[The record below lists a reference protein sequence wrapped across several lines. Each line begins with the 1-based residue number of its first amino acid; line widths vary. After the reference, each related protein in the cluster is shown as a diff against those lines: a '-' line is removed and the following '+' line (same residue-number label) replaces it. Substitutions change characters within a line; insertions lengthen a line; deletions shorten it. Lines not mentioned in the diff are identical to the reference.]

1 MAITISNATFCERP
15 MSATLLN
22 VVSNYAIYYSKR
34 SSNGVTNWW
43 LGYKDTNNV
52 WHQGYITDKKR
63 CQIFIVKNMSG
74 SRRTTLRK
82 STSKCTFATN
92 ELLTLN
98 ASARSPRYSVS
109 FQKNT
114 TSEPLY
120 QALARWMQ
128 EKMDE
133 SIYPK
138 LMKAQWDDGIEI
150 MIIGYDQ
157 SGVPTVCSCSNAAIL
172 HRAQQQ
178 VPLYKTLPTGGKT
191 SFTINLIESS
201 GHKKGFFVQSGYYD
215 KGKSII
221 NKKKFILFSKNYPYD
236 LKHKP
241 DSKNNIQNDIKGLD
255 TNSYAAAKLVRDGDI
270 NYKVIGISDI
280 DKEEDSTDSRSPS
293 DYINDLDQQD
303 VSVNPASGRS
313 SKSLSYLS
321 NLNNYTLYFVPCKD
335 SRSDVPNA
343 KNSFFK
349 NSVTLKMQNDAA
361 TAPKQFK
368 GGPKYYLGDDNNTIY
383 AVVPRENFLPATA
396 EIQPLATKT
405 YSTFSSSEIEIEE
418 LAKTLDNYFHIN
430 RKTSAAGP
438 FGDSD
443 GQWRLPGKIWNSST
457 KKYGDIQYNSKSDY
471 YFAQKRMPRLCCL
484 IVPKTV
490 AAATEEISI
499 LDSWELRSNSISFA
513 SYFKL
518 SLQERMEYTFLYE
531 EISLNG
537 DYFPSK
543 EETIIIGGEGGF
555 KHIGFT
561 NFLTAI
567 SPFLKV
573 CTGKDYTVSLSLS
586 QERGA
591 VNLYDLCL
599 VEAYTRGHDIIQ
611 DDFATVRPKEKDP
624 HRPYIETSRLMDFDD
639 NYFTYKYTGR
649 DIDIYSGR
657 KDSEMAHLNNNVVC
671 SLIHEKDL
679 LLESD
684 VTLGDTYGY
693 QKYFIQAIK
702 YPELTRDY
710 EKLGIKSD
718 KDRTD
723 KWLETGKFLYKD
735 TFKVKNFLK
744 AIDDTKYVEDDYKII
759 TSTIDLLSC
768 KYYDATQASAQN
780 KWCDC
785 SYGGAF
791 DKECIYQK
799 CGICPYRFTTEKHPR
814 RIRTLEQSKSN
825 RFNLIQELSKVFEVY
840 PQFYIE
846 FDNNGHILLDEN
858 ERMKKH
864 VFFMTEKGQ
873 DKYSGF
879 RYEKNLNG
887 ISRTVDSNSLTTKM
901 YVESVDSDLTET
913 GLCSIQTAE
922 DNIGKNAYVMNF
934 SYYTKKNLL
943 NPEQTQRDIF
953 GIEKGDLAFLPTIGA
968 YNTQYDKYSNLIINL
983 TNQEM
988 TTLQASNEVAITGI
1002 TTALEERKKI
1012 SQRMYQFKMTT
1023 DRHLTSS
1030 YEREI
1035 TTPTSKTTIVKK
1047 EYTTSDTYIS
1057 YLNKYREQAVILWG
1071 LVEQLFFNDN
1081 YFTYCSYDEQGNL
1094 ISTIINLAEY
1104 KDKEIEDTDT
1114 DVIKMIKTYSKDYCK
1129 GELFWKLLIEGFE
1142 DHEEYVPP
1150 FTSWFD
1156 FKEKI
1161 VDTLFY
1167 TINGDLGQYK
1177 SLNNQV
1183 KFWKME
1189 REKILNKINDISER
1203 FYKIYEPYIKEGTWT
1218 DSNYL
1223 TDNEYYW
1230 AAEQVLSDSCKPRLS
1245 YSIRVIDI
1253 SPLDEYED
1261 DYKFE
1266 IGDTTFIE
1274 DIDFFDINTKTGL
1287 PNREKVILSE
1297 ITYSLDTPQEN
1308 SITIQNYTTAF
1319 DDLFQSITASV
1330 QSLTYNENTYK
1341 RASNFTAKQYLQTDS
1356 LQGTLNQ
1363 GDLTLL
1369 DANNSNI
1376 VLDDSGT
1383 TGAGISNSASQ
1394 YKMTGE
1400 GLFFSTDGGE
1410 TWDLGVGP
1418 QGYNMDYAKF
1428 GQLDASKVQIV
1439 DGEYIYFLWDKNGI
1453 NAYRNPATSTSG
1465 LVDFA
1470 RFNKYGLSL
1479 VENGHVRL
1487 RAGYEYKSAL
1497 TGDNPTGNYQSE
1509 LPLTNQNVGFYL
1521 YNDTGKPIF
1530 KTETQSEYGNTTEDY
1545 SARLSLKG
1553 EMFVTNRNLSSDSN
1567 DGTIMDAV
1575 VGKQLSGGYYLSNID
1590 IYEYTISSYNA
1601 LFKKNDRN
1609 NYIQEDSETI
1619 VTSFNVTPE
1628 YDANSDKSVIKV
1640 RVVHLD
1646 SFTNKN
1652 RETPYFKP
1660 LNSKVLE
1667 WNTSRQLLY
1676 PNLSS
1681 VLYTLTASG
1690 KITSSQNI
1698 NADILANSAGSTVT
1712 ISGRDWGVTRTPV
1725 MTINQTF
1732 KEGSNYYDITKSTA
1746 RMQGLYNH
1754 LASVVISDQNL
1765 KPDSIDY
1772 YEQPSA
1778 AVPRTNAII
1787 KTLYPYSI
1795 QIDGE
1800 NYSYWENYDDST
1812 EVVPTVSNDT
1822 ATEQVGIFI
1831 NNKKGIS
1838 DEGESSSLLSRADVE
1853 ESEETETTTTE
1864 TLDLFSLDDG
1874 QFYFCGD
1881 SITKGFHLSAPENR
1895 EKFIGVGSMGISN
1908 YGTGS
1913 FKYSSDDLKKIRNA
1927 SYLAFNFGLND
1938 CATYSTKTEDELVKK
1953 YADVISNIVSIKT
1966 NTKLKQIYIV
1976 STVGVNQWSG
1986 AAAAKTFNSMLSNC
2000 ATKIITT
2007 VDSKLTGGF
2016 IDIYNVTDNNSS
2028 DVHGNYAE
2036 RYNNMTGKTAGY
2048 DNKFEITIGSSSTSN
2063 TPDEEIIKTLAG
2075 AQRLFSIVLQGN
2087 KDGSTVFNNVISV
2100 LKNGCLY
2107 IGGEV
2112 RDYYG
2117 RQLSISDMSL
2127 IPDEIRIDTP
2137 TIIMSNSGTVW
2148 CDWSKFKYI
2157 NPNTGNLV
2165 DYSLMDAFD
2174 GITSGINDNQT
2185 ATTTGWYIEDPIKD

>member
-1 MAITISNATFCERP
+1 MAITINNATFCEKP
-15 MSATLLN
+15 MGTSLLS
-22 VVSNYAIYYSKR
+22 VVSNFAVYYTKR
-34 SSNGVTNWW
+34 ANSWW
-43 LGYKDTNNV
+43 LGYKDTNKI
-52 WHQGYITDKKR
+52 WHQSLITDKKR

-74 SRRTTLRK
+74 TRRATLRK
-82 STSKCTFATN
+82 SSKCTFGTN
-92 ELLTLN
+92 ELLSLN
-98 ASARSPRYSVS
+98 NSIRSPRYSVS
-109 FQKNT
+109 FSKNT

-120 QALARWMQ
+120 QALSRWMQ
-128 EKMDE
+128 EKMD
-133 SIYPK
+133 STVYPN
-138 LMKAQWDDGIEI
+138 LMKAQWADGIEI
-150 MIIGYDQ
+150 MIIGYNQ
-157 SGVPTVCSCSNAAIL
+157 NNEICVCSCSNASVL
-172 HRAQQQ
+172 HRSQQQ
-178 VPLYKTLPTGGKT
+178 VPLYKVLPTGGSMT
-191 SFTINLIESS
+191 TQVNLTESNN
-201 GHKKGFFVQSGYYD
+201 HKDGFFIQSGYYS
-215 KGKSII
+215 KGKAVI
-221 NKKKFILFSKNYPYD
+221 NKKRFILFSKNYPYN

-241 DSKNNIQNDIKGLD
+241 DTKNNIINDIKGLD
-255 TNSYAAAKLVRDGDI
+255 TNAYVAAKLIKDNDI
-270 NYKVIGISDI
+270 NYKTININSLQD
-280 DKEEDSTDSRSPS
+280 EEDSSDSRSPS
-293 DYINDLDQQD
+293 DYINDLDQQE
-303 VSVNPASGRS
+303 VSVNPSSGRS

-349 NSVTLKMQNDAA
+349 NSVTLKLQNDAA

-368 GGPKYYLGDDNNTIY
+368 DGPKYYLGDNNNTIY
-383 AVVPRENFLPATA
+383 AVVPRENFLPSTA
-396 EIQPLATKT
+396 EIQPNATKT
-405 YSTFSSSEIEIEE
+405 YSTFSASEIEIEE

-430 RKTSAAGP
+430 RTDAAAGP
-438 FGDSD
+438 FGNSNNK
-443 GQWRLPGKIWNSST
+443 WRLPGKIWNSST
-457 KKYGDIQYNSKSDY
+457 KKYSDIHYDSKEDY

-484 IVPKTV
+484 IVKKDI
-490 AAATEEISI
+490 ATASEETSI
-499 LDSWELRSNSISFA
+499 LDSWELRSHSISFN

-518 SLQERMEYTFLYE
+518 SLEERMEYEFLYDS
-531 EISLNG
+531 ITLNK
-537 DYFPSK
+537 DYYNSNQT
-543 EETIIIGGEGGF
+543 TILTNDEKGF
-555 KHIGFT
+555 EHIGFSS
-561 NFLTAI
+561 FLETI
-567 SPFLKV
+567 SPFLKI
-573 CTGKDYTVSLSLS
+573 CLGKDYSVSLSLE

-591 VNLYDLCL
+591 INLYDLCL
-599 VEAYTRGHDIIQ
+599 IEAYTRGHDIIQ

-624 HRPYIETSRLMDFDD
+624 SRPMIETSRLMEFDD

-657 KDSEMAHLNNNVVC
+657 KDSQMAHLNDGIVC

-710 EKLGIKSD
+710 EKLGIKLD
-718 KDRTD
+718 KDKTD
-723 KWLETGKFLYKD
+723 KWLETGRYLYKD

-744 AIDDTKYVEDDYKII
+744 AIDDTKYVEEDYKVI

-768 KYYDATQASAQN
+768 KYYDATQANIEN

-785 SYGGAF
+785 SYGGKF

-825 RFNLIQELSKVFEVY
+825 RFNLIQEISKVFEVY

-846 FDNNGHILLDEN
+846 FDNTGHSLLDSN
-858 ERMKKH
+858 GRMKKH

-873 DKYSGF
+873 DKYAGF
-879 RYEKNLNG
+879 RYEKNLNS
-887 ISRTVDSNSLTTKM
+887 ISRSVDSNSLTTKM
-901 YVESVDSDLTET
+901 YVESVDSDLTES
-913 GLCSIQTAE
+913 GICSIQTAE

-934 SYYTKKNLL
+934 SYFTKKNLL
-943 NPEQTQRDIF
+943 NPEQTQRDIY

-968 YNTQYDKYSNLIINL
+968 YNTQYDKYTNLIINL
-983 TNQEM
+983 TNKEM

-1012 SQRMYQFKMTT
+1012 SQRMYQFKMAAEN
-1023 DRHLTSS
+1023 RLTSF

-1035 TTPTSKTTIVKK
+1035 TTPTSKTTITRK

-1071 LVEQLFFNDN
+1071 LVEQLFFSDN
-1081 YFTYCSYDEQGNL
+1081 YFTYCYYDNNGVL
-1094 ISTIINLAEY
+1094 ISKVLNLSEY
-1104 KDKEIEDTDT
+1104 KNKEITETDT
-1114 DVIKMIKTYSKDYCK
+1114 DEIQMIKIYSDNYCK

-1142 DHEEYVPP
+1142 EHEEYVPP
-1150 FTSWFD
+1150 FTSWLD

-1161 VDTLFY
+1161 VDTLLY
-1167 TINGDLGQYK
+1167 TINGELGQYK

-1189 REKILNKINDISER
+1189 REKILNKINDISDK

-1230 AAEQVLSDSCKPRLS
+1230 AAEQVLSDSCKPKLS
-1245 YSIRVIDI
+1245 YSINVIDI
-1253 SPLDEYED
+1253 SPLEEYED
-1261 DYKFE
+1261 DYSFE

-1274 DIDFFDINTKTGL
+1274 DIDFFDINQRTGL
-1287 PNREKVILSE
+1287 PNREKVLLSE

-1308 SITIQNYTTAF
+1308 SIVVQNYTSAF
-1319 DDLFQSITASV
+1319 DDLFESITASV

-1341 RASNFTAKQYLQTDS
+1341 RASNFTAKQYIQTDS

-1369 DANNSNI
+1369 NANDSNI

-1383 TGAGISNSASQ
+1383 SGSGISNSASQ

-1418 QGYNMDYAKF
+1418 QGFNMDYAKF

-1439 DGEYIYFLWDKNGI
+1439 DGQYIYFLWDKNGI

-1487 RAGYEYKSAL
+1487 RAGYEYKSTL
-1497 TGDNPTGNYQSE
+1497 IGDNPTGNYQSE

-1521 YNDTGKPIF
+1521 YNDSGKPIF

-1553 EMFVTNRNLSSDSN
+1553 EMFVTNRNLSSESN
-1567 DGTIMDAV
+1567 NGTVMDAV
-1575 VGKQLSGGYYLSNID
+1575 IGKQLSGGYYLSNVTA
-1590 IYEYTISSYNA
+1590 YEYAQSGYNA
-1601 LFKKNDRN
+1601 LFKKNDKQ
-1609 NYIQEDSETI
+1609 NYIQIDSNTI
-1619 VTSFNVTPE
+1619 ESSTEIVPE
-1628 YDANSDKSVIKV
+1628 YNAESDKSVIKV
-1640 RVVHLD
+1640 RVVYLE
-1646 SFTNKN
+1646 SFSKKS
-1652 RETPYFKP
+1652 RESSYFKP
-1660 LNSKVLE
+1660 LNEKALE
-1667 WNTSRQLLY
+1667 WNNNYELLY

-1681 VLYTLTASG
+1681 VLYTLTTSG
-1690 KITSSQNI
+1690 KITSSQTL
-1698 NADILANSAGSTVT
+1698 LANDLANNSSST
-1712 ISGRDWGVTRTPV
+1712 ISLNGRNWGISRTPV
-1725 MTINQTF
+1725 VTINQTF
-1732 KEGSNYYDITKSTA
+1732 KNGNNYYDVTKTTVKLK
-1746 RMQGLYNH
+1746 GLYNNM
-1754 LASVVISDQNL
+1754 ATATISEQNL
-1765 KPDSIDY
+1765 KPDSIDF
-1772 YEQPSA
+1772 YESPSA
-1778 AVPRTNAII
+1778 ATPKVTVTT

-1795 QIDGE
+1795 QIDNE
-1800 NYSYWENYDDST
+1800 NYTYWENYDDST
-1812 EVVPTVSNDT
+1812 EVVPTVKNDT

-1838 DEGESSSLLSRADVE
+1838 DEGEGSTLLSRADVE
-1853 ESEETETTTTE
+1853 ASEQKETETSTS
-1864 TLDLFSLDDG
+1864 LDLFSLEEG

-1881 SITKGFHLSAPENR
+1881 SITEGFHLSAPQNK

-1908 YGTGS
+1908 YGSG
-1913 FKYSSDDLKKIRNA
+1913 KYVYSSTDLKKIRNA

-1938 CATYSTKTEDELVKK
+1938 CATYSTKTEDELIKK

-1966 NTKLKQIYIV
+1966 NKKLKQIYIV
-1976 STVGVNQWSG
+1976 STVGVNSWSG

-2000 ATKIITT
+2000 ASKIIST

-2028 DVHGNYAE
+2028 DVHGDYE
-2036 RYNNMTGKTAGY
+2036 TRYNNMTGRMAGY
-2048 DNKFEITIGSSSTSN
+2048 DNKFEITISDGSTSS

-2087 KDGSTVFNNVISV
+2087 KDGGTVFNNVISV

-2137 TIIMSNSGTVW
+2137 TIIMSNSGTLW

-2165 DYSLMDAFD
+2165 DYSLMDAFN
-2174 GITSGINDNQT
+2174 GITDGINDNRT
-2185 ATTTGWYIEDPIKD
+2185 TSTTGWYIEDPIKD